1 MALVKICGLQ
11 TLSHVEAVAKLPV
24 DYIGFVFARSKRQ
37 VAPRTAGELIRAM
50 RDASAGRAPSPGV
63 VGVFVNPSHEDLA
76 SVLEEAPLDVVQLH
90 GQESP
95 VFCREV
101 KERWPEVKIFKVFSV
116 SGGAVDEAD
125 GTVQAGTGAAAR
137 LEPYRG
143 AVDGLLIDTF
153 DPVYGGGSG
162 KTFAWDAIP
171 PYLEWCRGAGIP
183 LLVAGGLQPDNV
195 GELLGAFAPDGV
207 DVSSGVETDG
217 VKDLVKITS
226 FVERVRDYV

>member
-50 RDASAGRAPSPGV
+50 RDASAGTSSRPKAA
-63 VGVFVNPSHEDLA
+63 GVFVNPSMDELEA
-76 SVLEEAPLDVVQLH
+76 VLGEAPLDVVQLH

-95 VFCREV
+95 AFCSEV
-101 KERWPEVKIFKVFSV
+101 KERWPAVQVFKVFSL
-116 SGGAVDEAD
+116 SGGASGEAGD
-125 GTVQAGTGAAAR
+125 GGAFR

-143 AVDGLLIDTF
+143 VVDGMLIDTF

-183 LLVAGGLQPDNV
+183 LLVAGGLQPGNV
-195 GELLGAFAPDGV
+195 GELLRTYAPDGV
-207 DVSSGVETDG
+207 DVSSGVETEG
-217 VKDLVKITS
+217 VKDLDKITS
-226 FVERVRDYV
+226 FVERVRNDV